1 MSPPGREP
9 LLPEVGVLALPYHHW
24 SNQWMTPHHVLT
36 RLASYFHVVWL
47 EPAHH
52 WREVGAVDRP
62 PDAPEVAA
70 LLPTGFARY
79 VPEAWLPVIYRP
91 DWLRQALFRSRMRRA
106 WQRLDRVNCR
116 ARVLHLW
123 HPQFEHALDDRRYH
137 LSLYHIDDE
146 YAFRADAPPVGAQ
159 EARVLRRVDQVFAI
173 SPLLMERKG
182 GINANMAFAPEGVDF
197 RLYATRV
204 PEPDDLAPI
213 PRPRIGYTGQI
224 KLELDWLLLRNLAR
238 RHPAWSFVFVGARKP
253 LLGTQESLVDEM
265 VSMANVHLLGP
276 KTVTELARYPQHFD
290 VCIMPYTV
298 DGFNNNIYPLKLH
311 EYLASGRPVVGSPIR
326 TLRDFRHVVSLAGN
340 LEEWSSALAAALHPS
355 VVAPAA
361 TTARQDTARR
371 YDWSEIIYRIVETI
385 CGRLG
390 PEYLSRL
397 ERVDRSGAGQADL
410 HSGEKH
416 EASLDRS
423 RPGV

>member
-1 MSPPGREP
+1 VLERRQHLGREP
-9 LLPEVGVLALPYHHW
+9 LLPDVGVLALPYHHW
-24 SNQWMTPHHVLT
+24 SSRWTTPHYVLT

-47 EPAHH
+47 EPVHH
-52 WREVGAVDRP
+52 WREVSAIERR

-70 LLPTGFARY
+70 LLPAGFARY
-79 VPEAWLPVIYRP
+79 VPEAWLPDIHRP
-91 DWLRQALFRSRMRRA
+91 NWLRQALFRSRMRRA
-106 WQRLDRVNCR
+106 WQHLDRVNCR

-123 HPQFEHALDDRRYH
+123 HPQFERALDDRRYH

-146 YAFRADAPPVGAQ
+146 YAFHPDARPVGAQ

-182 GINANMAFAPEGVDF
+182 GINTNMAFAPQGVDF
-197 RLYATRV
+197 RLYATPV

-213 PRPRIGYTGQI
+213 PHPRIGYTGQV

-238 RHPAWSFVFVGARKP
+238 RHPEWSFVFVGPRKP
-253 LLGTQESLVDEM
+253 LLATQEPLINEMASLP
-265 VSMANVHLLGP
+265 NVHLLGT
-276 KTVTELARYPQHFD
+276 KTVTDIARYPQHFD
-290 VCIMPYTV
+290 VCIMPYLV

-311 EYLASGRPVVGSPIR
+311 EYLAGGRPVVGSPIR
-326 TLRDFRHVVSLAGN
+326 TLLDFRHVVSLAST
-340 LEEWSSALAAALHPS
+340 LEEWSTALAAALEPS

-371 YDWSEIIYRIVETI
+371 YDWGEIVYGIAATI

-390 PEYLSRL
+390 PEYLRRL
-397 ERVDRSGAGQADL
+397 ERVDSAAAGQADPRAPET
-410 HSGEKH
+410 HP
-416 EASLDRS
+416 AS
-423 RPGV
+423 